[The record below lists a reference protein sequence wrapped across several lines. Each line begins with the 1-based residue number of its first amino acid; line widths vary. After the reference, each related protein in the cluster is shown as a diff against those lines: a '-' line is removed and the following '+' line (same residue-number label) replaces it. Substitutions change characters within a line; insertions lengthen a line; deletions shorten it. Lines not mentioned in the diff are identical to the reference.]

1 MSAIDMALSPAGKRS
16 LFSSYPTGF
25 VGIIQKVMAR
35 SHSFR
40 DRVKLHS
47 VIEHYFGQTGL
58 PN

>member
-1 MSAIDMALSPAGKRS
+1 M
-16 LFSSYPTGF
+16 
-25 VGIIQKVMAR
+25 IQKVMAR

-47 VIEHYFGQTGL
+47 VIEHYFAQSML